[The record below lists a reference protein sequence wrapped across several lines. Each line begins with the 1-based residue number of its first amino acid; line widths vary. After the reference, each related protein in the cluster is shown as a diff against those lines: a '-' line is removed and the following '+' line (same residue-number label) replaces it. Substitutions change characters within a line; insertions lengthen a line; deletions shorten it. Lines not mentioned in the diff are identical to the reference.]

1 MLVVMS
7 HSIDLDRRLEELR
20 DWRGTV
26 LATVRGLIHEVDPQ
40 IVEEAKWPKPSNPAG
55 VPVWSHGGMVCTGEV
70 YSDKVK
76 LTFAHGAML
85 PDPHGLFNAS
95 LNGSSRRAI
104 DLKKGDELNE
114 EAFKEL
120 VRAALEANLR

>member
-7 HSIDLDRRLEELR
+7 RLTDFDRRLAELP
-20 DWRGTV
+20 DWRGVMLT
-26 LATVRGLIHEVDPQ
+26 TVRELIHQVDPQ
-40 IVEEAKWPKPSNPAG
+40 IVEEAKWATPSNPYG
-55 VPVWSHGGMVCTGEV
+55 VPVWSHGGTVCTGEV
-70 YSDKVK
+70 YSDRVK
-76 LTFAHGAML
+76 LTFPLGAML

-104 DLKKGDELNE
+104 DLKEGDELD
-114 EAFKEL
+114 EAAFRNL